1 MELDLRGKVALV
13 TGSSQGIGRQIAAA
27 LAGEACQVLLN
38 GRDPSRLEA
47 TAHAIGG
54 IGVAGDVTTAAG
66 AASVVERAVAVHGQL
81 DLLVCN
87 VGSGTSVPPGTE
99 SEEEWL
105 RVLQLNLLATTNT
118 VHAARRFLKKGAA
131 IVCVSSICGSAEL
144 GAPTAYSASKAA
156 VDSFVRSAAR
166 YLAKEGVRINAVAPG
181 NILFEGGSW
190 ERKVKAAPE
199 KVTEMLE
206 RDVALARFGTPEEV
220 ADMVLFLCSAR
231 TSFATGAVFVLDG
244 GQLRS

>member
-47 TAHAIGG
+47 AAHEIGG

-66 AASVVERAVAVHGQL
+66 AASVVERAVAIHGQL